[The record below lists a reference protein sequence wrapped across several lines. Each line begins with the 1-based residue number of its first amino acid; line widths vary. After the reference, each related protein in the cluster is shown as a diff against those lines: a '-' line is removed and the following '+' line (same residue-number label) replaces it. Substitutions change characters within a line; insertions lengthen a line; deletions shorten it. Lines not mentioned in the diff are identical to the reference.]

1 MSGLCLATITL
12 MLLVLSGCKSREPSS
27 ADDNGMPSNDF
38 HNETGM
44 YVGIT
49 GFGENVSFYK
59 GVSDRYNILSELT
72 IGGFTNFV
80 NNLGMT
86 DATVLYYAVD
96 NNLDYLTKCQ
106 FPSDLSSVNI
116 VTFTDGLNQGSRALD
131 KQDGNHDYASNDND
145 YVNAV
150 NNKLKTLIVQGHPI
164 NAYTIGIRGKDVQGD
179 AVATFKDNLVKLSS
193 SSDNATEVSN
203 MDEVNAKFKEIANS
217 LYKQNSSSSMSIVIP
232 MPSDGESER
241 FTFDDVSD
249 ASASKCYLEGVYEGG
264 SLSNIV
270 YVGCGSAAGN
280 RVVETSASGVRI
292 SFEFPSLVDDKGDAI
307 SAMNMQQWHKSK
319 GSSTWVRN
327 SEFRPQESTTIN
339 VERKSAVVM
348 LILDCSSSL
357 GNDFAKMKESAKEFL
372 EILAVGGGDG
382 GSNSGDNIYAGSVK
396 DVCGNTYNCVKIGG
410 VYWMAENM
418 RCNKYDTQSERAGA
432 TLSTSNNGTY
442 APYYTDASDKS
453 LWDSFSQEYSGN
465 LTSDQRNKLGYLYNW
480 AAAVGLASESA
491 AKNQTS
497 SFSGNRQG
505 ICPNGWHVPTV
516 AEWNTL
522 ENYLGSNAG
531 KKLKST
537 SGWYNGGN
545 GTDDFSFAALPA
557 GWACGSVYGVALY
570 AYFWSATPYYIST
583 AYLCG
588 LHFDD
593 DSLLS
598 SDNVD
603 KDSAQSVRCIRN

>member
-1 MSGLCLATITL
+1 MCLATMTL
-12 MLLVLSGCKSREPSS
+12 ILLVMSGCKSKEPSDGS
-27 ADDNGMPSNDF
+27 SMPSNDF

-59 GVSDRYNILSELT
+59 GVSDRYNILSEST

-131 KQDGNHDYASNDND
+131 KQDGNHDYASNDKD

-150 NNKLKTLIVQGHPI
+150 NNKLKTLNVQGHLI

-193 SSDNATEVSN
+193 GSDNATEVSN
-203 MDEVNAKFKEIANS
+203 MEEVNAKFKEIANS

-241 FTFDDVSD
+241 FTFDYVTE
-249 ASASKCYLEGVYEGG
+249 ASQSKCYIEGVYAGDA
-264 SLSNIV
+264 LSNVV
-270 YVGCGSAAGN
+270 YVGCSSTAGN
-280 RVVETSASGVRI
+280 RVVETSAGGVRI
-292 SFEFPSLVDDKGDAI
+292 SFEFPSLVDDKGNAI
-307 SAMNMQQWHKSK
+307 SAMNMQQWHKSN

-357 GNDFAKMKESAKEFL
+357 GNDFTKMKESAKEFL
-372 EILAVGGGDG
+372 KILAVGGGDG
-382 GSNSGDNIYAGSVK
+382 GSSSGGNMYSGSVK
-396 DVCGNTYNCVKIGG
+396 DVCGNTYNCVKIGS

-432 TLSTSNNGTY
+432 TLSTSSSSTY
-442 APYYTDASDKS
+442 APYYTDGRNATT
-453 LWDSFSQEYSGN
+453 EYSGN
-465 LTSDQRNKLGYLYNW
+465 LTSEQRSKLGYLYNW

-491 AKNQTS
+491 AKSQTS

-505 ICPNGWHVPTV
+505 ICPNGWHVPTD
-516 AEWNTL
+516 AEWDTL
-522 ENYLGSNAG
+522 ENYVGSNAG
-531 KKLKST
+531 KKLRST

-545 GTDDFSFAALPA
+545 GTDEYSFVALPA
-557 GWACGSVYGVALY
+557 GYVLWSSVDYVGSNAS
-570 AYFWSATPYYIST
+570 FWSTTPCNSST
-583 AYLCG
+583 AYARYLDY
-588 LHFDD
+588 DD
-593 DSLLS
+593 DDLGWG
-598 SDNVD
+598 NNG
-603 KDSAQSVRCIRN
+603 KDRARSVRCIRN